1 MMNLSPGSLPV
12 NDSSLTLVKFLL
24 PLDHDVLALP
34 ATLGLI
40 DSLCHR
46 GALAHE
52 VVAVDDASRDGT
64 AAEARR
70 FAHVMPLWL
79 IQHGKPMG
87 RAMAFRTAL
96 EAACRDVGDND
107 LLLPIDPRRRPDLQA
122 ALNAIIAARAGRDA
136 VLSPSGRESWR
147 GRLERR
153 PEQVAVYRAGLIQRH
168 LAGFM
173 ETAPP
178 EDAEAVRQLGPYL
191 LSVGVRFHRLP
202 APPIQRPVVPA
213 RTGGRGASAQVGS
226 RAR

>member
-1 MMNLSPGSLPV
+1 MRLLMMNLSPGSLPV

-79 IQHGKPMG
+79 IQHGKSMG

-96 EAACRDVGDND
+96 AAAADRPPPAPRSSGSSQRDHRGPRGAGRGAVAVGTRIVARPSGTEAGAGGR
-107 LLLPIDPRRRPDLQA
+107 LPRRPDQA
-122 ALNAIIAARAGRDA
+122 APGRLHGNHAPRGCRGGASTRAVPAVCGRPVPPPAGPARPAAGRAGQD
-136 VLSPSGRESWR
+136 
-147 GRLERR
+147 RR
-153 PEQVAVYRAGLIQRH
+153 QGC
-168 LAGFM
+168 F
-173 ETAPP
+173 
-178 EDAEAVRQLGPYL
+178 GP
-191 LSVGVRFHRLP
+191 
-202 APPIQRPVVPA
+202 
-213 RTGGRGASAQVGS
+213 GG
-226 RAR
+226 